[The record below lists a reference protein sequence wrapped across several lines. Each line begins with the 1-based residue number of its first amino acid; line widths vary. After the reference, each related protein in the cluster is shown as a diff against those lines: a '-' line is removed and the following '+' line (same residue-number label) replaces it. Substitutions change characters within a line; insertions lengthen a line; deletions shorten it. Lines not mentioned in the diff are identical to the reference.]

1 MHRFFP
7 FEFRLG
13 QTENIINA
21 GNTEKNPKNNGEKG
35 QSKNRRVAGV
45 RRMKKG
51 GVCVNIVFNT
61 NTACHTVRIYCLATP
76 NDLCQTMAP
85 L

>member
-1 MHRFFP
+1 MQ
-7 FEFRLG
+7 EI
-13 QTENIINA
+13 Q
-21 GNTEKNPKNNGEKG
+21 KKKPKTNGEND

-51 GVCVNIVFNT
+51 GGEGGANIVFNT

-76 NDLCQTMAP
+76 NDLCQTVAP

>member
-1 MHRFFP
+1 MQ
-7 FEFRLG
+7 EIQEKKK
-13 QTENIINA
+13 QTQKQ
-21 GNTEKNPKNNGEKG
+21 TPKNNGEKD

-45 RRMKKG
+45 RRMKKRRG
-51 GVCVNIVFNT
+51 GANIVFNT

-76 NDLCQTMAP
+76 NHLCQTMAP